1 MRCVRGLA
9 PEMTRQGK
17 DHMDPLP
24 TRWGPGKGRVG
35 FVREK
40 LRPWQTTFGL
50 RKAWTLGRESWVLY
64 IYLVFIFIYGKQAR
78 LSIGQGLSGGRGPYI
93 SPGSRRCAMCLLKK
107 GAAGRRGSGPDGR
120 AGGRRR
126 VNRDTKD
133 NNHRDAS
140 LFMVSS
146 VFLRLRRSC
155 CSFGPGTQV
164 LHAPP
169 PVGHKP
175 AASGLSCAYV
185 AVSYRIES
193 HRSASVVSRIP
204 FFFVSFSFFLGSIKA
219 HGA

>member
-1 MRCVRGLA
+1 M
-9 PEMTRQGK
+9 
-17 DHMDPLP
+17 
-24 TRWGPGKGRVG
+24 
-35 FVREK
+35 
-40 LRPWQTTFGL
+40 
-50 RKAWTLGRESWVLY
+50 LY
-64 IYLVFIFIYGKQAR
+64 IYLVFIFIYGKQAK

-146 VFLRLRRSC
+146 VFSVFAVLAAAL
-155 CSFGPGTQV
+155 TQV
-164 LHAPP
+164 SRVPMVP

-175 AASGLSCAYV
+175 AASGRGCASV

-204 FFFVSFSFFLGSIKA
+204 FSSFSSSFFLGSIKA